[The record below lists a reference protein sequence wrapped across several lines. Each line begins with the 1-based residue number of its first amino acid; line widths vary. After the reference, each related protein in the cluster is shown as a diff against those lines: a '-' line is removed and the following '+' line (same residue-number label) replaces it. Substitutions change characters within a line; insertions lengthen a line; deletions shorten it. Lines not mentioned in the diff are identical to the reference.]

1 MKRYEFKKGLSHVI
15 KYFVIFAL
23 PFLVDKFIV
32 DYPQLAQLT
41 VGAILVGI
49 VNYLKIKFSK

>member
-1 MKRYEFKKGLSHVI
+1 MKKYELKKGLSHVI

-23 PFLVDKFIV
+23 PVLIDHFVIS
-32 DYPQLAQLT
+32 YPQLAQLT

-49 VNYLKIKFSK
+49 VNYLKIKVQK